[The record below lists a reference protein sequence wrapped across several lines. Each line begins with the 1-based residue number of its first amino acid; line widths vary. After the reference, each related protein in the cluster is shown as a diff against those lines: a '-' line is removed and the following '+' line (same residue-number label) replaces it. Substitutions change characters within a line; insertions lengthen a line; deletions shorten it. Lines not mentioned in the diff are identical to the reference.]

1 MSTLPPRL
9 EALIQRELGA
19 TRVELVAPEMAA
31 DIPANDG
38 ALWVALPRGYTLL
51 VEVPDTGADRMSL
64 QEKLEVLVESF
75 NETLAEA
82 LGGVE
87 RPRTAEALQAEL
99 QALTAAAGAVDAA
112 VIDATS
118 NVTWCAADADDAT
131 PHVTAEL
138 AQVIE
143 FDPEKRR
150 SSPAPARA
158 PKAPIVRAIEAVRG
172 DSLIATLPK
181 GGSLSHHDR
190 NGPVPYV
197 ARSFGTIYVLILVFD
212 APFDELRAERALHAR
227 MGIIER
233 LVLALPPLEPTPI
246 GAKAARNRS

>member
-19 TRVELVAPEMAA
+19 TRVELVAPEMAT
-31 DIPANDG
+31 DLPANDA
-38 ALWVALPRGYTLL
+38 ALWVALPRGFTLL

-75 NETLAEA
+75 SESLFES
-82 LGGVE
+82 LGGAE
-87 RPRTAEALQAEL
+87 RLRAADALQAEL
-99 QALTAAAGAVDAA
+99 RALTAAAGAIDAA

-118 NVTWCAADADDAT
+118 NVTWCAADAEDAT
-131 PHVTAEL
+131 PHVTTEL

-150 SSPAPARA
+150 SSPAPART
-158 PKAPIVRAIEAVRG
+158 PKAPILRAMEAVRADG
-172 DSLIATLPK
+172 AIAALTK
-181 GGSLSHHDR
+181 GGTLAHHDR

-197 ARSFGTIYVLILVFD
+197 ARSFGSIYVLILVFD

-227 MGIIER
+227 MGTIER

-246 GAKAARNRS
+246 GAKAARIRH